1 MVIKD
6 KTSSTNMRINNWKIE
21 LAIFFGLT
29 KVQTVKTNRFY
40 LKEKPI
46 IWRKKNGKKLLIPP
60 GVLALKQSTD
70 YITNN
75 VTRPEFDPHDRQYFV
90 CDGSVVARLDSW
102 VFSGDA
108 GFLPHQW
115 PDPSRYHP
123 CQRKIKYNL

>member
-6 KTSSTNMRINNWKIE
+6 KTLRTNMRINNWKIE

-29 KVQTVKTNRFY
+29 QIQTVKWTT
-40 LKEKPI
+40 LIWKKKPI
-46 IWRKKNGKKLLIPP
+46 IWKKNGKKLLIPP

-75 VTRPEFDPHDRQYFV
+75 VTRPEFDPHDRQYFE
-90 CDGSVVARLDSW
+90 CDGYVVAHLDSW
-102 VFSGDA
+102 VFSGYA